1 MASNT
6 EASLTQAIQ
15 NRQAGY
21 TLVSSPRFRSQM
33 PADNFTN
40 FSAILYNNLSSTLG
54 TVANGLKGSGALSA
68 SQQQAMAALA
78 ASSVPGL
85 ICIYGEPDQIVA
97 ATRGSFVGFN
107 LGTLAGIQ
115 QGKPLMPLIASS
127 MQAARAGAA
136 AGARPAQN

>member
-1 MASNT
+1 
-6 EASLTQAIQ
+6 
-15 NRQAGY
+15 
-21 TLVSSPRFRSQM
+21 
-33 PADNFTN
+33 
-40 FSAILYNNLSSTLG
+40 
-54 TVANGLKGSGALSA
+54 
-68 SQQQAMAALA
+68 MAALA

-127 MQAARAGAA
+127 ALAARNGAA
-136 AGARPAQN
+136 TSPRQSKN